1 MKNVYSVFDYRSL
14 AVGFAQP
21 SNVYNTLPNITLLPN
36 LSNPPTGPGDSN
48 ATNGSYPGNG
58 SIGSDGGVSQI
69 ASGVSRY
76 SFFLQDCFFFL
87 STGYPTFHQ
96 GRN

>member
-76 SFFLQDCFFFL
+76 SFFFARLFL
-87 STGYPTFHQ
+87 LFVDRIPHFPP
-96 GRN
+96 R